1 MKIEWA
7 EKKIENEGQGL
18 KNWEVIYEKRM
29 RPKNLEKYLQLRNMA
44 LRDLGKIIQFG
55 NVA

>member
-44 LRDLGKIIQFG
+44 LRDLGKIVQFG